1 MFKPTNWVILKTVDK
16 KGEIL
21 QVLGSRDVDSTNAD
35 SCRLSSAISEVVEND
50 GVFTFLMDSCDD
62 YVCDKQFEGVS
73 AVMNPLLRL
82 KNGEFHSVVAFSS
95 LNLI

>member
-1 MFKPTNWVILKTVDK
+1 
-16 KGEIL
+16 
-21 QVLGSRDVDSTNAD
+21 
-35 SCRLSSAISEVVEND
+35 
-50 GVFTFLMDSCDD
+50 MDSCDD

-82 KNGEFHSVVAFSS
+82 KNGDGHDIVAFSS